1 MKSRKA
7 NLCCFGIVYPFTRS
21 PAICQKKPRRGAM
34 FVEAQMFGRQR
45 ELDAAL
51 LSRSKRE
58 ALETFQF
65 LDWARHTS
73 RYVSDVELHDFIAR
87 AFACVLD
94 LNTHDKP
101 TVRSY
106 ARRAELQIR

>member
-1 MKSRKA
+1 MFVRRAGPDHHLKFA
-7 NLCCFGIVYPFTRS
+7 GFDNETHLGI
-21 PAICQKKPRRGAM
+21 
-34 FVEAQMFGRQR
+34 VEAQMFGRQR

-94 LNTHDKP
+94 LNAHDKP